1 MASIEFKNI
10 SKIFGD
16 CVACED
22 VSISIAGGN
31 IHSIIGENGAGKSTL
46 VKMLGGLYAPTSGE
60 MFLNGKAYAP
70 RSPQDAFAEKIAFIH
85 QHFVLAEQLSALDN
99 LYLSYTSSRS
109 ALSYKNLRE
118 VRELAEKILKKFNW
132 QINLD
137 APVSQISVGEQ
148 QRLEILKALLQE
160 PDIVIFDE
168 PTAVLTPQESDDL
181 LKFILQLKSEGKTI
195 ILISHKL
202 NEIQSVSDK
211 ISVLRRGRH
220 IDTRE
225 NKNLSIDQMAELMI
239 GRQIVKTH
247 EFKRPDQLKTL
258 FQITGTQI
266 NLNSNE
272 ILGVAGIEGNG
283 QSQLI
288 RNLIHDFQN
297 NNLSYGDI
305 TEDRIKLS
313 VFDEF
318 NLAEHML
325 LKHAD
330 AFTYKGIVDEAK
342 LTSET
347 QKLVDKW
354 DVRPNNEAA
363 KPLAEYSGG
372 NQQKFVVG
380 RELWNQPDVILAAH
394 PSRGVDLGAQEMIHR
409 SLIEFSQADKA
420 VVLISSDLNEVLTL
434 SDRFVILNKKKVYGP
449 FKRGE
454 LNEMQIGIIMAAQS
468 ISAEVPVGGSL

>member
-10 SKIFGD
+10 TKRFGAFT
-16 CVACED
+16 ACED
-22 VSISIAGGN
+22 ISILIESGS

-46 VKMLGGLYAPTSGE
+46 VKMLGGLYEPTSGS
-60 MFLNGKAYAP
+60 MSLNGKTYAP
-70 RSPQDAFAEKIAFIH
+70 QSPQDAFSEKIAFIH
-85 QHFVLAEQLSALDN
+85 QHFVLAEQLSAIDN
-99 LYLSYTSSRS
+99 LYLSFTSSRS

-118 VRELAEKILKKFNW
+118 VRVLADKILTKFNW

-137 APVSQISVGEQ
+137 SPVNQISVGEQ

-160 PDIVIFDE
+160 PDIIIFDE
-168 PTAVLTPQESDDL
+168 PTAVLTPQESEDL
-181 LKFILQLKSEGKTI
+181 LKFILQLKTEGKTI

-202 NEIQSVSDK
+202 NEISSVSDK
-211 ISVLRRGRH
+211 VSVLRRGRH

-225 NKNLSIDQMAELMI
+225 NKNLTIDQMAELMI

-247 EFKRPDQLKTL
+247 HFNRPEQLQPLLK
-258 FQITGTQI
+258 ITGTQI
-266 NLNSNE
+266 DLYRNE

-288 RNLIHDFQN
+288 QNLIHDFQKHE
-297 NNLSYGDI
+297 LSYGDI

-325 LKHAD
+325 LKHSA
-330 AFTYKGIVDEAK
+330 AFVAKGLINDDK
-342 LTSET
+342 LQSET
-347 QKLVDKW
+347 QDLINKW
-354 DVRPNNEAA
+354 DVRPNDDLK
-363 KPLAEYSGG
+363 KPLSEYSGG

-380 RELWNQPDVILAAH
+380 RELWNQPDVVLAAH

-409 SLIEFSQADKA
+409 SLIEFSQNNKA

-434 SDRFVILNKKKVYGP
+434 ADRFIILNKKKVYGP

-454 LNEMQIGIIMAAQS
+454 LNEMQIGLIMAAQT
-468 ISAEVPVGGSL
+468 ISSEVPIGGQL